1 LGVERR
7 WMRVGWQMERETGMW
22 RGERGRVQRVV
33 GVVRLSGGGVWVGRL
48 RGLGGGRALEGRV
61 VEIAARMDRE
71 SRLLDGDSIML
82 GAALGISN
90 NDELE
95 GDMKLRLLLGLI
107 DCGKAADLRRWYPA
121 WSASTVV

>member
-1 LGVERR
+1 
-7 WMRVGWQMERETGMW
+7 MRVGWQMERETGMW

-33 GVVRLSGGGVWVGRL
+33 GVVRLSGGGVWMGRL